1 MKNLVWCFIIL
12 ILCSCDY
19 LTQVRLLKNGEV
31 GASNYLEE
39 IPFELKKGLIVVQ
52 GKLNNDSQER
62 EFIFDTGAFD
72 CKVEKDLAESLGM
85 PTLAT
90 RDNSTAAGVSREIEI
105 TRVDALKL
113 GEIPF
118 QNLSAG
124 KLEYDEKSASPCLA
138 PHGLIGANL
147 IRLAHWK
154 IDFLNKKLSFSDSA
168 FQPERFETQYRIPFS
183 HEKLTG
189 IPEISMMVG
198 GKSVEGLIFDL
209 GYNGGIVLPLSLAH
223 QIPGEVEKVILDQ
236 STTGIFGSNQ
246 DSLLI
251 KKVRVN
257 LGGFEQEI
265 PVEFSSLGKGLIGTD
280 FLKHFEILMDYHK
293 KEITLLPREEV
304 SIPESSDFIPG
315 IDEEGLW
322 VVDRTTPELPLK
334 LGQRILT
341 INGKKA
347 LEVFPNHCDYV
358 LGIRDFL
365 VQEILELEMEDGS
378 IIRIES

>member
-1 MKNLVWCFIIL
+1 MKNLYWVIVLFL
-12 ILCSCDY
+12 LASCDY

-31 GASNYLEE
+31 GASNYLED

-52 GKLNNDSQER
+52 AKLNGDSKVR

-72 CKVEKDLAESLGM
+72 CKIEKTLAESLAM

-105 TRVDALKL
+105 TRVDALQL

-118 QNLSAG
+118 WKLSAG

-223 QIPGEVEKVILDQ
+223 QIPGELEKVILDQ

-257 LGGFEQEI
+257 LGGFVQEI

-304 SIPESSDFIPG
+304 QIPEGLDFIPG
-315 IDEEGLW
+315 ISPDGLW
-322 VVDRTTPELPLK
+322 VVNRTTPDLPLQ
-334 LGQRILT
+334 LGQKIRR
-341 INGKKA
+341 INGSNA
-347 LEVFPNHCDYV
+347 NEVFPTHCDYV

-378 IIRIES
+378 IIRIRQ